1 MKMSSEHIDVLCIE
15 AHLSRKLLLSIVSIM
30 ALVVMLGCGSTQSP
44 TSTPTPTPTTTN
56 QQPIEIVSVLGPL
69 APFNPG
75 GPTVEIILKNVST
88 TPIVS
93 LTATLGL
100 GGVGHPTAPG
110 SFTFTFDVTA
120 LHPLLPGRSVSDT
133 STLIGAGFSDSAS
146 YPLTITGTMENGA
159 TFTYTKQVHIVG

>member
-1 MKMSSEHIDVLCIE
+1 MSSEHIDVLCIE
-15 AHLSRKLLLSIVSIM
+15 AHLSRKWLLSIVSMM

-69 APFNPG
+69 SPFNPG
-75 GPTVEIILKNVST
+75 GPTVEITLKNVST
-88 TPIVS
+88 APIVS

-100 GGVGHPTAPG
+100 DGAGPPTAPG

-133 STLIGAGFSDSAS
+133 STLIGAGFSDSTS
-146 YPLTITGTMENGA
+146 YPLTITGALENGA
-159 TFTYTKQVHIVG
+159 TFTYTKQVQIVG

>member
-1 MKMSSEHIDVLCIE
+1 MSSEHVDVLCIE
-15 AHLSRKLLLSIVSIM
+15 AHLSRKWLLSIVCMM

-69 APFNPG
+69 SPFNPG
-75 GPTVEIILKNVST
+75 GPTVEITLKNVST
-88 TPIVS
+88 APIVS

-100 GGVGHPTAPG
+100 DGAGPPTAPG

-133 STLIGAGFSDSAS
+133 STLIGAGFSNSTS
-146 YPLTITGTMENGA
+146 YPLTITGALENGA
-159 TFTYTKQVHIVG
+159 TFNCTKEVQIVG